1 MILEEYEL
9 NARFHRMLE
18 CELYS
23 MEMRRFVEIAKVLEY
38 FVKLDNFDEG
48 K

>member
-1 MILEEYEL
+1 MILGEFKL
-9 NARFHRMLE
+9 NERFHRMLE

-23 MEMRRFVEIAKVLEY
+23 IKMRRLVEIAKVLEY
-38 FVKLDNFDEG
+38 FVKLDNFDQE